1 MTSQPYKKWLRT
13 QRKGEKMNK
22 LRQKSIG
29 FYISM
34 LSRSAHKYFEH
45 QLKPLDLNRGSLF
58 ILKRLYEKDR
68 ISQNEL
74 CDLLQMDKANIARII
89 AQLVELDYVNKELN
103 ENDQRAY
110 RLNLTK
116 KADDNKIK
124 ILSIFTSWS
133 QILTKDFSENDIKTV
148 FQILQH
154 FALNVN
160 NYFENIEEK

>member
-1 MTSQPYKKWLRT
+1 
-13 QRKGEKMNK
+13 
-22 LRQKSIG
+22 
-29 FYISM
+29 M